1 MKKCLKTLA
10 AVLCCTSLFTA
21 CSNED
26 NSDESPVEAYAK
38 ATEVI
43 ARYSIST
50 NEEMLAALD
59 LTIEYYD
66 DRGHILTEALTSDG
80 FSRYY
85 VTGMH
90 SPVGACLKASLKEG
104 VDLSGVEKFTMSSYF
119 GFWAYAHD
127 GIRGFMIGLDYD
139 EQYKLDIEMRG
150 DEVAS
155 WLEEHNGILS
165 SCVVEFSWDGFDSE
179 MRTWSTVSLS
189 SIKAAVNAGIDCSK
203 HLGKYVNSSGYII
216 PNPEYAVGRVAY
228 ISNEP
233 VDIDPSAENTRI
245 LVLANSDLGEFQWK
259 KELSGGEDNFTQTNS
274 MHGLQ
279 FCSTHN
285 DDLYPA
291 AKAAYNW
298 DAGKPSGATNWFLP
312 SMQQMTLMLPVAK
325 TDGTGKMSSG
335 HYWVA
340 NENLPVVHAANYY
353 DFEEGSWHSA
363 AKTDNLK
370 VRACYAY

>member
-1 MKKCLKTLA
+1 MKKCLMTLA
-10 AVLCCTSLFTA
+10 AVLCCTFLFTA
-21 CSNED
+21 CSNVD
-26 NSDESPVEAYAK
+26 NSGEPSVEAYAK
-38 ATEVI
+38 ATKTI
-43 ARYSIST
+43 AGYSFHTS
-50 NEEMLAALD
+50 EEMLAALD

-66 DRGHILTEALTSDG
+66 NRGKIQTEALTSKG
-80 FSRYY
+80 FSFSLE
-85 VTGMH
+85 TGLP
-90 SPVGACLKASLKEG
+90 STVGACLKAKLKEG
-104 VDLSGVEKFTMSSYF
+104 VDLSGVENFTMSSYF
-119 GFWAYAHD
+119 SYYAYAYD
-127 GIRGFMIGLDYD
+127 DVRGFSIGYQDN
-139 EQYKLDIEMRG
+139 EQQQDINMRG

-155 WLEEHNGILS
+155 WLEEHDGILT
-165 SCVVEFSWDGFDSE
+165 SCVIEYPRDGFGPE

-189 SIKAAVNAGIDCSK
+189 SIKAAFNAGIDCSE

-233 VDIDPSAENTRI
+233 VDIDLSAENTRI
-245 LVLANSDLGEFQWK
+245 LVLANSDLGDFQWK
-259 KELSGGEDNFTQTNS
+259 KEISGGEDNFTQTNS

-285 DDLYPA
+285 NDLYPA

-298 DAGKPSGATNWFLP
+298 DAGRPSGATNWFLP

-325 TDGTGKMSSG
+325 AEGTGKMSSG

-353 DFEEGSWHSA
+353 DFREGGWHA
-363 AKTDNLK
+363 VAKTDNLK